1 MSATRRLRRS
11 APLAAVACAM
21 LAANAAA
28 ADPLAQESYYSSYG
42 EHGLPPTGEAQEQYY
57 SSYGEPEPLGAA
69 PSSDDGPWLPIVLSL
84 GGALVVVA
92 VSTTQARRVRIRRR
106 RAAGIAA

>member
-1 MSATRRLRRS
+1 VSVTRRLRRS
-11 APLAAVACAM
+11 APLGVVAFAM

-42 EHGLPPTGEAQEQYY
+42 KHGLPSTAEAQEQYY
-57 SSYGEPEPLGAA
+57 SSYGDPEPLDAA
-69 PSSDDGPWLPIVLSL
+69 SSSGDGPLLPILLSV
-84 GGALVVVA
+84 GGAMVVVA

-106 RAAGIAA
+106 RTAGTPA